1 MIKSQIYDQAT
12 GRFASMTNG
21 GTCHCYPHIEPVMGV
36 EQKGNFY
43 IQKMLSLYKI
53 SIDLISTCK

>member
-36 EQKGNFY
+36 EQKGNF
-43 IQKMLSLYKI
+43 LYSENVI
-53 SIDLISTCK
+53 LIKNE